1 MSKVDSSKLT
11 DAIRVFVT
19 VVLGGIGGAAGFTH
33 THDWAI
39 RHGETG
45 WLAWADAVV
54 IEGIAIVAGFEVRR
68 DHHHGQTRTLT
79 FPLVV
84 LVAGF
89 GIQMSAQ
96 VALAEPTPAGWL

>member
-1 MSKVDSSKLT
+1 MSKVDTVKLT
-11 DAIRVFVT
+11 GTRLVEAIRVLVT

-39 RHGETG
+39 HHGQTG

-68 DHHHGQTRTLT
+68 DHHHGHTRKVT

-84 LVAGF
+84 LVA
-89 GIQMSAQ
+89 
-96 VALAEPTPAGWL
+96 ALCGY